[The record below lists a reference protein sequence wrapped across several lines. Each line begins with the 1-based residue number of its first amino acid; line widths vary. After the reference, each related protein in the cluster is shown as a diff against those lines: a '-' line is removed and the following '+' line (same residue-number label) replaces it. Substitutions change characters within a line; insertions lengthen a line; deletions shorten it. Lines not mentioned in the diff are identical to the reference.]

1 MEDAAEAEALTDKEY
16 RDNGDVMDCQC
27 CFDSYTLNKVTH
39 CDGDEPH
46 FFCLECAERN
56 AKNEIGNSRYQLKCM
71 DFSGCK
77 ASFSREQKLRFL
89 DEKTFGAL
97 ERIQQQAEL
106 LQAEFEGLHRCP
118 FCDFAAIC
126 PPVEVDKEFRC
137 RNPECEKVSCRLCKL
152 DSHLPL
158 TCEESKMENG
168 ISERH
173 VVEEARTEAL
183 LRTCPKCKVK
193 ILKEDGCNKVT
204 CTCGGML
211 CDFCGKDI
219 SKDGYA
225 HFDGRP
231 LPAHVGTPTTTNVK
245 KCPTYDNFLDRRTK
259 ELDKAETQA
268 LEKVRAEN
276 PDINAE
282 DLKIKFK
289 DAAKSPPRRHAV
301 PAAAIPGRLP
311 IVYPYPHQVNPI
323 LPPHNHEPYINAIP
337 MHGRNHLAHALQ
349 HAHNHAHFLHAGGL
363 RNPLPPI
370 ANPNDINPPPALRP
384 QRPPPIVD
392 PYLPPPYPQH
402 IPPPHYLQHLH
413 HHHHHHY
420 LDRRREIMQRMEERL
435 ATINARRGAPAEGPG
450 GGK

>member
-1 MEDAAEAEALTDKEY
+1 MKDAAEAEALTDKEY

-27 CFDSYTLNKVTH
+27 CFDSYTINKVTH

-56 AKNEIGNSRYQLKCM
+56 AKIEIGNSRYQVKCM

-89 DEKTFGAL
+89 DEKSFDAL

-106 LQAEFEGLHRCP
+106 LQAEFENLHRCP

-126 PPVEVDKEFRC
+126 PPVEIDKEFRC

-158 TCEESKMENG
+158 TCEESKKENG

-211 CDFCGKDI
+211 CDYCGKDI
-219 SKDGYA
+219 SKEGYA
-225 HFDGRP
+225 HFDSRP
-231 LPAHVGTPTTTNVK
+231 LHAQGGGPIATNAR
-245 KCPTYDNFLDRRTK
+245 KCPTYDNFLDRRSK
-259 ELDKAETQA
+259 EVDRAETQA
-268 LEKVRAEN
+268 LEKVRADN
-276 PDINAE
+276 PGISAE

-289 DAAKSPPRRHAV
+289 DAAKSPTRQNVV
-301 PAAAIPGRLP
+301 PAAAAPARIPHVHP
-311 IVYPYPHQVNPI
+311 AHQYNHAIP
-323 LPPHNHEPYINAIP
+323 LHNHHNHHNHHNYQGPYINPLP
-337 MHGRNHLAHALQ
+337 MHGRNPVHGP
-349 HAHNHAHFLHAGGL
+349 HAHYHHATYGHHA
-363 RNPLPPI
+363 PIPPA
-370 ANPNDINPPPALRP
+370 ANPNDINHPAFRP
-384 QRPPPIVD
+384 HRPLPMD
-392 PYLPPPYPQH
+392 DLYLPPPLFPQ
-402 IPPPHYLQHLH
+402 YLQHLH

-420 LDRRREIMQRMEERL
+420 LDRRREVMQRVEERL
-435 ATINARRGAPAEGPG
+435 AAINARRHPPA
-450 GGK
+450 